1 MKIIILFNVVDCWS
15 KLPERDCACLF
26 KYGMPY
32 DIEDLEVLLTW
43 IEENGYE
50 LCSDVLDTCLLDT
63 TFYKGQQNMDY
74 FLLQAPVRIKA
85 K

>member
-1 MKIIILFNVVDCWS
+1 
-15 KLPERDCACLF
+15 
-26 KYGMPY
+26 MPY
-32 DIEDLEVLLTW
+32 DTEDLDVLLTW

-50 LCSDVLDTCLLDT
+50 LCGDVLDTCLLYT

-74 FLLQAPVRIKA
+74 CLLQAPVRIKA